1 MVYPDRRRVCD
12 VNARWRD
19 GVIGSAVLVFS
30 HWFAIIGTRRD
41 ATLLRI
47 VLHRLRDG
55 VDKTQF
61 TPWECQNENQSLVA
75 AVLLGGMLA
84 SPAFAANSQQDKMKA
99 CNTQA
104 AGKTGDERKAFMK
117 DCLSA
122 KPAKKMTQQEKMK
135 ACNTQAADKKGD
147 DRKAFMKSCL
157 SSQPAA

>member
-1 MVYPDRRRVCD
+1 MK
-12 VNARWRD
+12 
-19 GVIGSAVLVFS
+19 I
-30 HWFAIIGTRRD
+30 
-41 ATLLRI
+41 
-47 VLHRLRDG
+47 
-55 VDKTQF
+55 
-61 TPWECQNENQSLVA
+61 QSLVA

-104 AGKTGDERKAFMK
+104 AGKSGDERKAFMK

-147 DRKAFMKSCL
+147 DRKTFMKSCL